1 MNQISTFAIRRAFV
15 VPMGLV
21 VALTIS
27 LLIVCI
33 IQGQPIA
40 KIILLAVLIVPQ
52 TVLFVECAFR
62 RLVIEQDGITA
73 FRPFRQRAVC
83 FADVT
88 SLETVQVR
96 SRVFLTLSAGDD
108 DFLIISNAYAGFPAL
123 LECLVAAVPEGTV
136 TEETQQLAKKP
147 PVRQADIFTAWF
159 AVIALG
165 YVLLAQFKV

>member
-1 MNQISTFAIRRAFV
+1 VNQISTFVIRRAFV
-15 VPMGLV
+15 LPMGLV
-21 VALTIS
+21 IALTFS
-27 LLIVCI
+27 LLIVCVM
-33 IQGQPIA
+33 QGQPTA
-40 KIILLAVLIVPQ
+40 KIIILAFLIIPQ

-62 RLVIEQDGITA
+62 RLVVEPDRITA
-73 FRPFRQRAVC
+73 FRPFRQRVVC

-96 SRVFLTLSAGDD
+96 SRVFLTLTAGDD
-108 DFLIISNAYAGFPAL
+108 DFLIISNAYADFPAL
-123 LECLVAAVPEGTV
+123 VESLVAAVPEATV
-136 TEETQQLAKKP
+136 TEETQQMAKKP

>member
-1 MNQISTFAIRRAFV
+1 MNQISTFVIRRSFV

-40 KIILLAVLIVPQ
+40 KIIILAVLIVAQ
-52 TVLFVECAFR
+52 TVLFVECTFR
-62 RLVIEQDGITA
+62 RLVVEPDGITA
-73 FRPFRQRAVC
+73 FRPFRQRVVR

-96 SRVFLTLSAGDD
+96 SRVFLTLTAGDD
-108 DFLIISNAYAGFPAL
+108 VFLIITNAYADFPAL
-123 LECLVAAVPEGTV
+123 VKCLVAAVSAGAV
-136 TEETQQLAKKP
+136 TEETQQMAKKP

-165 YVLLAQFKV
+165 YVLLAQFKA

>member
-1 MNQISTFAIRRAFV
+1 MKSISTFVIRRAFV
-15 VPMGLV
+15 LPMGLLI
-21 VALTIS
+21 ALTIS
-27 LLIVCI
+27 LMVVCV

-40 KIILLAVLIVPQ
+40 KVIILAVLIIPM

-62 RLVIEQDGITA
+62 RLVVDQDGITA
-73 FRPFRQRAVC
+73 VRPFRQRAMR

-96 SRVFLTLSAGDD
+96 SRVFLTLMAGDD
-108 DFLIISNAYAGFPAL
+108 DFLIISNAYDNFPAL
-123 LECLVAAVPEGTV
+123 VESLVATVPDGTV

-159 AVIALG
+159 AVSALV
-165 YVLLAQFKV
+165 YILIAQFKA

>member
-1 MNQISTFAIRRAFV
+1 MNQISTFVIRRAFV
-15 VPMGLV
+15 LPMGLV

-27 LLIVCI
+27 LLVVCI

-40 KIILLAVLIVPQ
+40 KIIILVFLIVAQ

-62 RLVIEQDGITA
+62 RLVVEPDGITA

-96 SRVFLTLSAGDD
+96 NRVFLTLTAGDD

-123 LECLVAAVPEGTV
+123 IECLVAAVPEGTV